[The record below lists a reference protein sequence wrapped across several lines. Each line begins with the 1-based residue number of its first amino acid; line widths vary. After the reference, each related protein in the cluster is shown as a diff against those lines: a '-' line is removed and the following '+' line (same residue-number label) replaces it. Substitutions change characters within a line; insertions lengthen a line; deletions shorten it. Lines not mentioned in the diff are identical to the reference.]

1 MAIEPLSDRGK
12 EIKINELDSSA
23 KDDNYVCNFTGKA
36 KWNRNF
42 LLL

>member
-12 EIKINELDSSA
+12 EIKFNELDSSA

-36 KWNRNF
+36 K
-42 LLL
+42 